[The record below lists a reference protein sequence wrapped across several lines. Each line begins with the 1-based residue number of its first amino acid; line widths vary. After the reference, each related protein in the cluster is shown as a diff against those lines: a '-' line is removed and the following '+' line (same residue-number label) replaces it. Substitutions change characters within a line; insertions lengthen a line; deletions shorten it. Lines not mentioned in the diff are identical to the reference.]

1 MKILF
6 TGGGTG
12 GHFYPIIAVAEEV
25 NAIASEKKL
34 LVPKLYFISPNP
46 FDSDLLFK
54 NNIIFKKSP
63 AGKMRTYFSI
73 LNFFDL
79 FKPAWGSIKTAFQIF
94 FIYPDV
100 IFCKGGYGSF
110 PTVLASRLF
119 KIPLVVHESDTVP
132 GRVNVWAGKYARK
145 VAVSFPEAAKYF
157 PEDKVA
163 LTGVPIRRELH
174 SVATEGAVEF
184 LGLENNVPVV
194 LILGGSQGS
203 KVINEIIVDALP
215 QLVGDFQ
222 IIHQVGKENIED
234 VKNTALIV
242 LEGNENSSRYRPFDY
257 LNALALRMAAG
268 AADIIVSRA
277 GASAIFEI
285 ALWGIP
291 SIIIPITEEVSRDQR
306 SNAFSYA
313 RSGAAVVIEEEN
325 LSASIIASEIRRIV
339 NNAEVKEEMSKCAKQ
354 FSNADAAKKIATVLI
369 DIALEHER

>member
-63 AGKMRTYFSI
+63 AGKIRTYFSI

-79 FKPAWGSIKTAFQIF
+79 FKTAWGSIKTAFQIF

-100 IFCKGGYGSF
+100 IFCKGCYGSF

-174 SVATEGAVEF
+174 TVATEGAVEF
-184 LGLENNVPVV
+184 LGLEDNVPVV
-194 LILGGSQGS
+194 LF
-203 KVINEIIVDALP
+203 
-215 QLVGDFQ
+215 LV
-222 IIHQVGKENIED
+222 
-234 VKNTALIV
+234 
-242 LEGNENSSRYRPFDY
+242 
-257 LNALALRMAAG
+257 ALR
-268 AADIIVSRA
+268 
-277 GASAIFEI
+277 
-285 ALWGIP
+285 AL
-291 SIIIPITEEVSRDQR
+291 
-306 SNAFSYA
+306 
-313 RSGAAVVIEEEN
+313 
-325 LSASIIASEIRRIV
+325 
-339 NNAEVKEEMSKCAKQ
+339 K
-354 FSNADAAKKIATVLI
+354 
-369 DIALEHER
+369 

>member
-6 TGGGTG
+6 TGGGSG

-25 NAIASEKKL
+25 NAIAREKKL
-34 LVPKLYFISPNP
+34 LNPKLYFLSPKP
-46 FDSDLLFK
+46 FDPELLFK
-54 NNIIFKKSP
+54 NNIIFRQSP

-79 FKPAWGSIKTAFQIF
+79 FKTIWGSIKTTFQIF

-110 PTVLASRLF
+110 PTVLASKLF

-132 GRVNVWAGKYARK
+132 GRVNAWAGKSAIK
-145 VAVSFPEAAKYF
+145 IAISFPETAEYF

-163 LTGVPIRRELH
+163 FTGVPIRRELH
-174 SVATEGAVEF
+174 TIARHGAVEF
-184 LGLENNVPVV
+184 LGLEDNVPVV

-203 KVINEIIVDALP
+203 EIINEIVVNALP
-215 QLVGDFQ
+215 TLIESFQ
-222 IIHQVGKENIED
+222 VIHQVGKANIEKI
-234 VKNTALIV
+234 KNTALVV
-242 LEGNENSSRYRPFDY
+242 LEGNTNSSRYRPFDY

-268 AADIIVSRA
+268 ASDIIVSRA

-291 SIIIPITEEVSRDQR
+291 SIIIPIAESSGDHQR
-306 SNAFSYA
+306 KNAFSYA
-313 RSGAAVVIEEEN
+313 RSGAAVVIEEKN
-325 LSASIIASEIRRIV
+325 LSSSILASEIQRIV
-339 NNAEVKEEMSKCAKQ
+339 TSPEVQDKMKEGAKQ
-354 FSNADAAKKIATVLI
+354 FAHADAAEKIARVLVE
-369 DIALEHER
+369 IALKHEQ